1 MIRSYRRWAPPD
13 APPPIFGIRVD
24 PLGDVLIKALPEGF
38 AALLAPAAMLPAPL
52 LRIPL
57 PIPVVV
63 PALAPE
69 VKSTR
74 VVIPPALDGRL
85 KVATINP
92 ATVDVI
98 SAFFICISVLSD
110 KTNFTS
116 ADRSSI
122 TSI

>member
-1 MIRSYRRWAPPD
+1 MHMIFDKRHHVLTIRSYRRWAPPD
-13 APPPIFGIRVD
+13 IPPPIFGIRVD

-63 PALAPE
+63 PALARE

-74 VVIPPALDGRL
+74 VVIPAAFEGRL

-98 SAFFICISVLSD
+98 SAFFICISVL
-110 KTNFTS
+110 K
-116 ADRSSI
+116 R
-122 TSI
+122 